1 MAPLTADQKKA
12 FARSI
17 AALLV
22 VAVAFCGALLAN
34 RPLEKPVKFNAVCTS
49 FVAPVPLMLQLHK
62 QATEVLGTTAEGF
75 EGTVTDVESGTLV
88 MDGKQLSVGL
98 SVGKGEFK
106 LERSA
111 DVNQTSPHLD
121 VKLSGGLGWTELR
134 AGKDTVIS
142 SFGSADGRAW
152 VNLESAQ
159 AKDVKLTLVSAA
171 SSLTGNRYLVSGT
184 GLPTRM
190 VKDLEAELKG
200 AIATK
205 VVLDSGAKGATV
217 KVWLRTQT
225 EEQQLLVGE
234 DGEAAKASLPIE
246 GQDAGAAT
254 SPLLRGCVN
263 PDLRIED
270 KIATGVIAD
279 RSTGLEIRAVSGTI
293 DGIGVIGGVEKTDAP
308 RLRVQGEAEAKSLT
322 QDGRELL
329 PTMVS
334 EAMDL
339 PYGER
344 GLLLIAVGF
353 GLFVVFKIVDRTL
366 SVLLEYFFPK
376 VV

>member
-12 FARSI
+12 LARSI

-22 VAVAFCGALLAN
+22 VAVAFFGASLAN
-34 RPLEKPVKFNAVCTS
+34 RPREKPVKFDAVCGS
-49 FVAPVPLMLQLHK
+49 FVAPLPLMLQLHK
-62 QATEVLGTTAEGF
+62 QATEVQGATAEGF
-75 EGTVTDVESGTLV
+75 EGNVTEVESGTLV
-88 MDGKQLSVGL
+88 MDGKPLSVGP
-98 SVGKGEFK
+98 GEFK
-106 LERSA
+106 LERSS
-111 DVNQTSPHLD
+111 DVNQTPPHLD
-121 VKLSGGLGWTELR
+121 VKLSGGLGRTELR

-142 SFGSADGRAW
+142 SFGSADGRVW

-159 AKDVKLTLVSAA
+159 AKDIKVTLVSAA
-171 SSLTGNRYLVSGT
+171 NSLKGNRYLVSGT

-190 VKDLEAELKG
+190 VRDLEAELKG

-217 KVWLRTQT
+217 KVWLWTQT
-225 EEQQLLVGE
+225 KEQQLLVGE

-246 GQDAGAAT
+246 GQDAGGPAT
-254 SPLLRGCVN
+254 SLLRGCVN

-270 KIATGVIAD
+270 KMATGVIAD
-279 RSTGLEIRAVSGTI
+279 RPTALEIRAVSGTI
-293 DGIGVIGGVEKTDAP
+293 DGIGVVSGVEKTDAP
-308 RLRVQGEAEAKSLT
+308 RLHVQGEAEAKSMT

-334 EAMDL
+334 EAMDR
-339 PYGER
+339 PFSER
-344 GLLLIAVGF
+344 GLFLIGVGLA
-353 GLFVVFKIVDRTL
+353 LFVVFKVVDRTM
-366 SVLLEYFFPK
+366 SVLLEYLFPK

>member
-12 FARSI
+12 LARSI

-22 VAVAFCGALLAN
+22 IAAAFLGALLAN
-34 RPLEKPVKFNAVCTS
+34 RPREKPVKFDAVCRS

-62 QATEVLGTTAEGF
+62 QATEVQGATAEGF

-88 MDGKQLSVGL
+88 MDGRQLSVGP
-98 SVGKGEFK
+98 GEFK

-111 DVNQTSPHLD
+111 DLNQTRPHLD
-121 VKLSGGLGWTELR
+121 VKLSGGLGRTELR
-134 AGKDTVIS
+134 ADKDTVIS
-142 SFGSADGRAW
+142 SFASADGRAW
-152 VNLESAQ
+152 VNVESAQ

-184 GLPTRM
+184 GIPQRL
-190 VKDLEAELKG
+190 VKNLEAELKG
-200 AIATK
+200 AIATNMA
-205 VVLDSGAKGATV
+205 LDSVAKGATV
-217 KVWLRTQT
+217 KVWLRTQP

-234 DGEAAKASLPIE
+234 DGNAAKASLPIE
-246 GQDAGAAT
+246 RQDARAPPAL
-254 SPLLRGCVN
+254 LLRGCVN
-263 PDLRIED
+263 PYLRIED

-279 RSTGLEIRAVSGTI
+279 RGTGLEIRAASGTI
-293 DGIGVIGGVEKTDAP
+293 DGIGVIGGAEKTDAP

-344 GLLLIAVGF
+344 GLFLIGVGF
-353 GLFVVFKIVDRTL
+353 VLFVVFKIVDRAL
-366 SVLLEYFFPK
+366 SVLLE
-376 VV
+376 